1 MQVRLTIEIKQII
14 AKILAISLP
23 RLLYYGYAMQ
33 LTAKLKAKKADEK
46 YTKPIKERVVRI
58 DNKAEIVPYK
68 TSMIICNV
76 SERNR
81 RKFI

>member
-1 MQVRLTIEIKQII
+1 M

-33 LTAKLKAKKADEK
+33 LTAKLRAKKADEK

-58 DNKAEIVPYK
+58 DNRAETVPYK
-68 TSMIICNV
+68 TSMIVCNV
-76 SERNR
+76 SEEA
-81 RKFI
+81 KKILTSTHLGQ